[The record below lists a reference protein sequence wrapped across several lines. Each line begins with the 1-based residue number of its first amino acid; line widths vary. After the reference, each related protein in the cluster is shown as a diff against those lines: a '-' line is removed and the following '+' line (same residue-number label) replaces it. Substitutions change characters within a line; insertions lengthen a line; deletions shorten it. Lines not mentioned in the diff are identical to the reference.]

1 MHQHMLL
8 IPKDSASESLDPPK
22 NERMSS
28 LKKGRPFP
36 LEVVATI
43 LKMVVVFSDDDFYPY

>member
-1 MHQHMLL
+1 MLL